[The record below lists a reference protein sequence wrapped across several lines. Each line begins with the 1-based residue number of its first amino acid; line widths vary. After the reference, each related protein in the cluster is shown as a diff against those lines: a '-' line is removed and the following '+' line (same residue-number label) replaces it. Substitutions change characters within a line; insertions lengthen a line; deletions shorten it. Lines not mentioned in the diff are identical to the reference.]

1 VFTVKTVALSRARSV
16 YGTHTPCLAT
26 GSFFVVTTARVIK
39 SVVVQE
45 VGGRDLMPTTHPATH
60 QSNKN
65 PIFAVSDAVQGF
77 YASSVGAHVM
87 ATR

>member
-1 VFTVKTVALSRARSV
+1 
-16 YGTHTPCLAT
+16 
-26 GSFFVVTTARVIK
+26 VVTTARIIK
-39 SVVVQE
+39 SVVVQDE
-45 VGGRDLMPTTHPATH
+45 GGKELMPNPATH

-65 PIFAVSDAVQGF
+65 PIFAMSDAVQSF

>member
-1 VFTVKTVALSRARSV
+1 MCYCKDSDFVLSRALYA

-26 GSFFVVTTARVIK
+26 GSFSVVTTARVIK

-45 VGGRDLMPTTHPATH
+45 VGGRDLMPNSATH

-65 PIFAVSDAVQGF
+65 PIFAVSDAVQSF